1 MTKKSLYYEKT
12 LENYAFDGFT
22 VVSKGILLLILYKQ
36 SFLLCTHQND
46 AWLKEEI
53 MLISTIDFEHK
64 DAQELFHEIYT
75 DNYKLMYKV
84 AYDILR
90 NKEDAEDAVHA
101 AFVSLA
107 ESFDEIESIDC
118 SRISGLCA
126 LISKHKATDIVRKKK
141 HVSTKQIDEYEWL
154 DENPERSPEI
164 CFERKEMVRYVKELL
179 SKLPDSTKD
188 IMILKYY
195 YGLSCAEISKIVGL
209 SSKTVEMRVYRAKLK
224 IREIVGNEDNAKSL
238 E

>member
-1 MTKKSLYYEKT
+1 
-12 LENYAFDGFT
+12 
-22 VVSKGILLLILYKQ
+22 
-36 SFLLCTHQND
+36 
-46 AWLKEEI
+46 
-53 MLISTIDFEHK
+53 MLIGTIDFKRK
-64 DAQELFHEIYT
+64 DAQDLFHKLYT

-118 SRISGLCA
+118 SKISGLCA

-141 HVSTKQIDEYEWL
+141 HVATKQIDDCEWL

-164 CFERKEMVRYVKELL
+164 SFERKEMVRYVKELL
-179 SKLPDSTKD
+179 SELPTLSKD

-195 YGLSCAEISKIVGL
+195 YGLSYAEISKIVGL
-209 SSKTVEMRVYRAKLK
+209 SSKTVAMKVYRAKLK
-224 IREIVGNEDNAKSL
+224 IREIAGNEDNAKSL